1 MPSCLGIPRGF
12 IIVDTWDVMGM
23 RATCSQDTVLDGA
36 YVPDK
41 YISRVLPAGNKGAD
55 YFILAMFAWAL
66 MGFANVY
73 YGLARRAFD
82 MTLEGMKKRSSIG
95 LTRPLRW
102 PTTRQYSMALLRCIW
117 SWKP

>member
-1 MPSCLGIPRGF
+1 M
-12 IIVDTWDVMGM
+12 DTWDVMGM

-41 YISRVLPAGNKGAD
+41 YITRVLPAGNKGAD

-73 YGLARRAFD
+73 
-82 MTLEGMKKRSSIG
+82 
-95 LTRPLRW
+95 
-102 PTTRQYSMALLRCIW
+102 
-117 SWKP
+117 